1 MIFKEY
7 AKKENLLDKLTPLD
21 YFKNLLVSKEINK
34 NGAINL
40 TSIFDADSFISNF
53 FRAETIEN
61 KDDYSYLIE
70 NYGNWSVDKTY
81 SKKLLN
87 NSIVC
92 HITRLTKPKNAVDI
106 NVNFI
111 TIVEFGTNL
120 INKKMIVKFD
130 NDGFSKFIEQSYTVL
145 SINFKINSLAFYASF
160 SHNLNNDS
168 ISLEI
173 DLLNT
178 DKAYTTVFNDF
189 DLADKNC
196 VINALYIT
204 LNKANIFQLGNVTIK
219 NASYDYRSYANK

>member
-21 YFKNLLVSKEINK
+21 SFENLLASKEINK
-34 NGAINL
+34 NGAISL
-40 TSIFDADSFISNF
+40 TSIFDTASFISDF

-87 NSIVC
+87 NSIAC
-92 HITRLTKPKNAVDI
+92 HITRLVKPKNATDI
-106 NVNFI
+106 NVNCI
-111 TIVEFGTNL
+111 DIVEFDTNL
-120 INKKMIVKFD
+120 INKKTIVKFD

-145 SINFKINSLAFYASF
+145 SANFKINSLAFYASF
-160 SHNLNNDS
+160 SHNLNDNS

-178 DKAYTTVFNDF
+178 DKACTNVFNNF
-189 DLADKNC
+189 DLADKNH
-196 VINALYIT
+196 VTNALYTT
-204 LNKANIFQLGNVTIK
+204 LNKANTFQLGNTTIK
-219 NASYDYRSYANK
+219 NVSYDYRSYANK